1 MNLVRLIK
9 LHKVF
14 GELDNLSD
22 DEKLFISMFDSLKL
36 DDEFYYSTL
45 DGKRH
50 FRYYENTNVFWYS
63 YDNVGWFIQSVYG
76 YNVGLVDKMIYR
88 ILHNKLKI
96 KNVSI
101 ISS

>member
-9 LHKVF
+9 LHKIF

-22 DEKLFISMFDSLKL
+22 AEKLFISMFDSLKL
-36 DDEFYYSTL
+36 DNEFYYSSL
-45 DGKRH
+45 KGKTH

-63 YDNVGWFIQSVYG
+63 YDNVGWFFQSIYG
-76 YNVGLVDKMIYR
+76 YNKTSVDKMIFH

-96 KNVSI
+96 KNVSV